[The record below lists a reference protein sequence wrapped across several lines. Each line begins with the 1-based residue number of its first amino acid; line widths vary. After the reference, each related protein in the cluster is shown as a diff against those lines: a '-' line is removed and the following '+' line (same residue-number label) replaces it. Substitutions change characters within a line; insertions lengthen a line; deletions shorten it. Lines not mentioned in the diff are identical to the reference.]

1 MDWRDHLFSM
11 GKVIPLGGVTRLD
24 LPPDR
29 ILEGAKGQLEGV
41 VVMGWDKDGGQYF
54 ASSYAAGP
62 EVLWLLES
70 CKQSLLNVKTGEQ
83 EDG

>member
-1 MDWRDHLFSM
+1 M

-54 ASSYAAGP
+54 ASSLADGGD
-62 EVLWLLES
+62 VLWLLES
-70 CKQSLLNVKTGEQ
+70 CKKALMNFKQKGVE
-83 EDG
+83 E